1 MQENKMKHYFLFF
14 INGIARAADINSL
27 VSVIS
32 EKKTKKQS
40 PVIP

>member
-32 EKKTKKQS
+32 EKKKQKTKAL
-40 PVIP
+40 